1 MDYEKRRDERFWSQV
16 VKGNDD
22 ECWPWIGKV
31 DKDGYGFFWNPTP
44 KIQRSHRYI
53 FFRTNGYLP
62 EVVRHTCDNPICNNP
77 SHLLGG
83 TQGDNNRDTVSRGR
97 HRYNPMLGSYKQ
109 SKLTEDQVLDIYKD
123 TRSNA
128 ELGRVYGLS
137 REAVR
142 DIKLGYTW
150 SWLTTSSEATRLQDG

>member
-1 MDYEKRRDERFWSQV
+1 M
-16 VKGNDD
+16 
-22 ECWPWIGKV
+22 
-31 DKDGYGFFWNPTP
+31 
-44 KIQRSHRYI
+44 
-53 FFRTNGYLP
+53 
-62 EVVRHTCDNPICNNP
+62 
-77 SHLLGG
+77 
-83 TQGDNNRDTVSRGR
+83 
-97 HRYNPMLGSYKQ
+97 